1 MEKKEP
7 SYTTGGHI
15 NWYNHYEEPYRSSFK
30 KLNIELQDPATPIL
44 GIYLEKNIAQKDTCS
59 PTFTAA
65 LSTIAKPTKCPLTA
79 EWIKK
84 MLYMYTIYI
93 YTHNRILLSHKS

>member
-30 KLNIELQDPATPIL
+30 KLTIELQDPATPIL
-44 GIYLEKNIAQKDTCS
+44 GIYLEKT
-59 PTFTAA
+59 
-65 LSTIAKPTKCPLTA
+65 
-79 EWIKK
+79 
-84 MLYMYTIYI
+84 
-93 YTHNRILLSHKS
+93 